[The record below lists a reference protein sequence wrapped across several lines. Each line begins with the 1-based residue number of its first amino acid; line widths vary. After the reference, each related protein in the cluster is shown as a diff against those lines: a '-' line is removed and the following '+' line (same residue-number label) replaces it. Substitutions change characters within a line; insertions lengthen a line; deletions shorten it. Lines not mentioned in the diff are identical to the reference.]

1 MPKIVKF
8 ELKQEDYDYLRAFVS
23 KGKASAREI
32 KRAEILLF
40 QHNQLTAL
48 EIEKIFGPSQSTVR
62 RIRDRYLKDGVK
74 SAISDQTRSGRPK
87 KFTPEQRAKITAL
100 ACSETPEGYGTWS
113 LSLLAEQTVKLE
125 FVDSISKAQ
134 IGRILKKTK

>member
-1 MPKIVKF
+1 MPKIFKF
-8 ELKQEDYDYLRAFVS
+8 TLKEEDYDYLRNFVS

-40 QHNQLTAL
+40 LHNQLNVL
-48 EIEKIFGPSQSTVR
+48 EITKIFGPSQATVR
-62 RIRDRYLKDGVK
+62 RIRSRYLEEGLK
-74 SAISDQTRSGRPK
+74 SAISDQARSGRPQ

-134 IGRILKKTK
+134 VGRILKKTK